1 MLGGKANGNSHERSG
16 RYKSEISR
24 LPLYHSHERDSLI
37 TDNVSIKML
46 LSIAE
51 AKGDREAILRCLI
64 AFSVNSREEGQ
75 LKDAFY
81 QIEKI
86 IQKAQQWH
94 NINMLMVAYNNYA
107 VICRRVDRLKDATK
121 YHLQALKIAEDYGKS
136 KDRLVLKSKCVSLN
150 GLGNIC
156 LSLRQHLEALSYFS
170 QAIVIEKELGSKV
183 GMAINEANIGGVL
196 EMIDMP
202 DSALYHYNRAMEFN
216 KQGKS
221 MKGVA
226 ICLVSMG
233 DILATQQKYESS
245 LTYFRKALFITD
257 SICDIYHWLTANHS
271 YINALIKLGDLTGAR
286 ERALESV
293 AKAKRSGVM
302 FYLSQSYFLLSEI
315 SEKEK
320 KDSNALNYLRLGNI
334 YKDSIDHESNF
345 SAIQDLKLKYETE
358 KKEQQI
364 IWLEEQEQNHR
375 LVRNFLI
382 VLSVMLVALVAAL
395 LYVARFRRRSIRQKE
410 LLLVREQQFNKISQE
425 KLNTELEFKNLELT
439 SLVVQLAAKN
449 ELLNELKT
457 SLEAKG
463 YSTEVISQFSS
474 DLSMEKDW
482 EIFCLKFENVH
493 PNFFNRLRDAFP
505 DISTKEERLCAYLRI
520 NMTSKEIAQILNVT
534 VAGVDKSR
542 NRLRKKLLLP
552 ADKNLVEFMYQI
564 G

>member
-1 MLGGKANGNSHERSG
+1 
-16 RYKSEISR
+16 
-24 LPLYHSHERDSLI
+24 
-37 TDNVSIKML
+37 
-46 LSIAE
+46 
-51 AKGDREAILRCLI
+51 
-64 AFSVNSREEGQ
+64 
-75 LKDAFY
+75 
-81 QIEKI
+81 
-86 IQKAQQWH
+86 
-94 NINMLMVAYNNYA
+94 
-107 VICRRVDRLKDATK
+107 
-121 YHLQALKIAEDYGKS
+121 
-136 KDRLVLKSKCVSLN
+136 
-150 GLGNIC
+150 
-156 LSLRQHLEALSYFS
+156 
-170 QAIVIEKELGSKV
+170 
-183 GMAINEANIGGVL
+183 
-196 EMIDMP
+196 
-202 DSALYHYNRAMEFN
+202 
-216 KQGKS
+216 
-221 MKGVA
+221 
-226 ICLVSMG
+226 
-233 DILATQQKYESS
+233 
-245 LTYFRKALFITD
+245 
-257 SICDIYHWLTANHS
+257 
-271 YINALIKLGDLTGAR
+271 
-286 ERALESV
+286 
-293 AKAKRSGVM
+293 
-302 FYLSQSYFLLSEI
+302 
-315 SEKEK
+315 
-320 KDSNALNYLRLGNI
+320 LRLGNI